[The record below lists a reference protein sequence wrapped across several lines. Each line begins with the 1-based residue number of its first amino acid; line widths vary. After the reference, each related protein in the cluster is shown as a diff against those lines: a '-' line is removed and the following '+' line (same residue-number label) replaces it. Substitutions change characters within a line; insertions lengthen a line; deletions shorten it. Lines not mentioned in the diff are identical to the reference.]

1 MLRLHRQKEMHKSSV
16 SHKNSDCEACTQ
28 GVRHRRDFLQDSS
41 SFLLLKL
48 STNLIKG
55 NISQNI
61 NKKPIPL
68 YGLPTQRDIAI
79 KKSFLP
85 LQNGKVFECRNRNTH
100 TNNHLCMTSKVN
112 MGRADRV
119 TRFPA
124 LCTV

>member
-1 MLRLHRQKEMHKSSV
+1 MHAGRETQERFFARLQ
-16 SHKNSDCEACTQ
+16 
-28 GVRHRRDFLQDSS
+28 
-41 SFLLLKL
+41 FLLLKL

-85 LQNGKVFECRNRNTH
+85 LQNGKVFECRNRNTN

-112 MGRADRV
+112 MGRADSDLI
-119 TRFPA
+119 PCSMHC
-124 LCTV
+124 LKCG